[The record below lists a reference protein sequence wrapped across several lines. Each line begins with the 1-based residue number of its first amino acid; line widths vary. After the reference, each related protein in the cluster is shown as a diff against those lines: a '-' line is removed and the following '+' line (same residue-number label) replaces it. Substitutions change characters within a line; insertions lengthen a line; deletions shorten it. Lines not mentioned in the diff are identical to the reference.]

1 MSFYDKKY
9 TAFVNR
15 YPAIC
20 IFTLVLPLYCILL
33 IYGLNR
39 SHAADLAII
48 GSEQTKKKMTIIQ
61 KTECADLSCNYYANA
76 SSLQDLFNRD
86 ESVWVNMPQH
96 YHARLQNEGEILNNL
111 DAGEKN
117 DKESIEDDNEEEDT
131 GYTISGLLEFEN
143 FMSTEREQELKDANK
158 KNEIRSRLKLKFGTE
173 NLYLYTVNNVYINSS
188 LADKDLGKDYYYS
201 DETEIS
207 RNLRV
212 SSESGEASFNELYLN
227 FVTEMFR
234 IRIGNQIYGWGT
246 ADAFNPTSYFNPY
259 DARELLF
266 KDDDEIRRGVPS
278 ASFLLFLGD
287 YTLELV
293 YVPLHIPM
301 ILPSPQSFWFVNLGQ
316 IPFSVDIEQT
326 DGLGIAPEN
335 FGYGARLA
343 GTIRGMDLSLSGY
356 HGPDREAVLVPS
368 RTVLIPNKPIA
379 LLVEQQY
386 YIINMIGFDFS
397 VNLDKF
403 VIQCEAS
410 YSPDKRG
417 LIEQDDLSG
426 ITLPFQVKK
435 SHFIA
440 YAAGFNYFIPLNRI
454 LEGHEGETVFTFEWT
469 QSRYL
474 DNEVA
479 SPLISDIVT
488 GRIEDSYLNNRIQVS
503 MTGIY
508 GTRDK
513 GYILW
518 PKLGYDFQNG
528 LLIEISYV
536 SIQGNESDDSMFD
549 YSIFNSYSD
558 NDIFMWRIRYE
569 Y

>member
-1 MSFYDKKY
+1 MRNEQNKY
-9 TAFVNR
+9 TFPVKLS
-15 YPAIC
+15 PTII
-20 IFTLVLPLYCILL
+20 IFTFVLPLYCIFL

-39 SHAADLAII
+39 SHAAGWVIMD
-48 GSEQTKKKMTIIQ
+48 GDQKRKKKVM
-61 KTECADLSCNYYANA
+61 NYA
-76 SSLQDLFNRD
+76 
-86 ESVWVNMPQH
+86 
-96 YHARLQNEGEILNNL
+96 LQNEVGERLNNL
-111 DAGEKN
+111 DADQEN
-117 DKESIEDDNEEEDT
+117 NEESMEGEYEEGGI
-131 GYTISGLLEFEN
+131 GYTVSGLLEFEN
-143 FMSTEREQELKDANK
+143 FINTKREQELKDANK
-158 KNEIRSRLKLKFGTE
+158 KNEIRSRLKFRFGTE
-173 NLYLYTVNNVYINSS
+173 GFYFYTVNNIYFNSS
-188 LADKDLGKDYYYS
+188 VLHDTTGNDYYYS

-207 RNLRV
+207 RNLRI
-212 SSESGEASFNELYLN
+212 SSESAEATFNELYMNLA
-227 FVTEMFR
+227 TEMFR

-259 DARELLF
+259 DAREMLL
-266 KDDDEIRRGVPS
+266 KDDDEIRCGVPS

-301 ILPSPQSFWFVNLGQ
+301 ILPSPQSFWFVDLGQ
-316 IPFSVDIEQT
+316 IPFSVDIEKT
-326 DGLGIAPEN
+326 DGLGLAPEN
-335 FGYGARLA
+335 FGYGGRLA
-343 GTIRGMDLSLSGY
+343 GTIRGVDISLSGY

-368 RTVLIPNKPIA
+368 RTVLIPNKPIV

-417 LIEQDDLSG
+417 VVEQEDISG

-454 LEGHEGETVFTFEWT
+454 LEGHEGETVCTFEWT
-469 QSRYL
+469 QSRYF
-474 DNEVA
+474 DDTVA
-479 SPLISDIVT
+479 SPLISDIIT

-528 LLIEISYV
+528 LLIEISFV
-536 SIQGNESDDSMFD
+536 SIHGNGDVDSALD
-549 YSIFNSYSD
+549 YSIFDSYTD